1 VKDRLTKKPPGE
13 HVAIRQRAPI
23 TARWIIDVPATYR
36 HRSFS
41 RSGILRVA
49 DDTLGIGILTPTLA
63 HLGLGRALALS
74 GETGKAVA
82 AYRDFFALWS
92 NTDSDIPALKLAKA
106 EYSKLK
112 RPVDAD

>member
-1 VKDRLTKKPPGE
+1 VNDCLTKKLPGE
-13 HVAIRQRAPI
+13 HVAIRKRAPI
-23 TARWIIDVPATYR
+23 TAQWMVDVSATYR

-41 RSGILRVA
+41 RSGILRV

-63 HLGLGRALALS
+63 HLGLGRALTLS
-74 GETGKAVA
+74 GDTGKAVA

-112 RPVDAD
+112 RPVDTD